1 MTFIDCLIPQLT
13 RVPALYD
20 LASPNSPGL
29 ENVLQ
34 GVGVDPMTG
43 ALVSV
48 AVPRSGVQ
56 CQQETAAARV
66 SRRKYLVNAEISVCQ
81 L

>member
-1 MTFIDCLIPQLT
+1 MTFTDCLIPQLT
-13 RVPALYD
+13 SVLALSD

-34 GVGVDPMTG
+34 GVGVDLRIG

-56 CQQETAAARV
+56 CQ
-66 SRRKYLVNAEISVCQ
+66 
-81 L
+81 

>member
-1 MTFIDCLIPQLT
+1 MTFTDCLIPQLT
-13 RVPALYD
+13 RVHALYD

-34 GVGVDPMTG
+34 GVGVDPRIG
-43 ALVSV
+43 ALGSV

-56 CQQETAAARV
+56 CQQEMAAAWV
-66 SRRKYLVNAEISVCQ
+66 SRRKYLVNVETSVCQ
-81 L
+81 P

>member
-1 MTFIDCLIPQLT
+1 MTFTDCLIPQLT
-13 RVPALYD
+13 RVLALSD

-34 GVGVDPMTG
+34 GVGMDLRIG

-56 CQQETAAARV
+56 CQQEMVAAWV
-66 SRRKYLVNAEISVCQ
+66 SKRKYLVNAEISVCQ
-81 L
+81 P